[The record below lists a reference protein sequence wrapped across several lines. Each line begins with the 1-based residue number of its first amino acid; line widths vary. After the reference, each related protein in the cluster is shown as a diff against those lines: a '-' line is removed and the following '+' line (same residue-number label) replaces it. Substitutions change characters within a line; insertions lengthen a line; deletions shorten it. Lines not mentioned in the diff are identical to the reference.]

1 VSFNATA
8 TAGAAT
14 TIALTS
20 GNSQSAAISTALTNP
35 FVVTVTDA
43 GGNPVSGV
51 SVSWSITG
59 TPTGAT
65 GQALSSTSTTT
76 DVNGQAS
83 TTLTLGN
90 KVGTYTVQASSTGLT
105 GSPISFTAT
114 ATVGI
119 ASQFVKISGDNQSG
133 AVNATL
139 AQPLV
144 VQVTDG
150 GGNPVQGITVSF
162 TFLSTPSGATG
173 QTLTPTSA
181 TTNTS
186 GQVQTSL
193 RLGSMAGQY
202 RVRVGSPQMTGVF
215 VVFEATAAGPTS
227 VERLSEQVPTE
238 FSLQQNYPNPFNPS
252 TTISFSLP
260 SKSFVLLQVFD
271 AMGREAAVLLAEE
284 LSGGTYSLRW
294 NAEGLP
300 SGVYFYRLQAGPF
313 SQTKKLMLLR

>member
-1 VSFNATA
+1 
-8 TAGAAT
+8 
-14 TIALTS
+14 
-20 GNSQSAAISTALTNP
+20 
-35 FVVTVTDA
+35 
-43 GGNPVSGV
+43 
-51 SVSWSITG
+51 
-59 TPTGAT
+59 
-65 GQALSSTSTTT
+65 
-76 DVNGQAS
+76 
-83 TTLTLGN
+83 
-90 KVGTYTVQASSTGLT
+90 
-105 GSPISFTAT
+105 
-114 ATVGI
+114 
-119 ASQFVKISGDNQSG
+119 VKISGDNQSG

-227 VERLSEQVPTE
+227 VETLSEQVPTE

-252 TTISFSLP
+252 TRIRFNLADEARVRLVVYNLLGVPVAELVDESLRAG
-260 SKSFVLLQVFD
+260 FYEV
-271 AMGREAAVLLAEE
+271 
-284 LSGGTYSLRW
+284 RW
-294 NAEGLP
+294 NAAEQA
-300 SGVYFYRLQAGPF
+300 SGIYFLRLEAVRPTGERAF
-313 SQTKKLMLLR
+313 TALRRMVLMK